1 MTIEIMKGNDNPVAD
16 FFSSSGTPETDDQP
30 IIYAMNDNGY
40 QVPCVDLEFAR
51 RLKRERDEAKQIISS
66 ALAALP
72 VGYIPA
78 HTAESIPNR
87 IADLCNEIAKSERER
102 DEAREETPCPHCETE
117 SYSQDERD
125 YWKCGTI
132 RYEEKCVVRTDL
144 CNEREERKA
153 AESKL
158 AEAREQNAALRDIA
172 ERAINYLDQS
182 YRDGFS
188 DEASDLRYELD
199 RLKEGAK

>member
-1 MTIEIMKGNDNPVAD
+1 MKIEITNGAETPVTK
-16 FFSSSGTPETDDQP
+16 FFSAAPASSRSCCNLRAKRIAQLPANSD
-30 IIYAMNDNGY
+30 
-40 QVPCVDLEFAR
+40 VAR
-51 RLKRERDEAKQIISS
+51 IAKERDEARADAAQ
-66 ALAALP
+66 LADRLSGLELRTTEELA
-72 VGYIPA
+72 
-78 HTAESIPNR
+78 R
-87 IADLCNEIAKSERER
+87 MER

-188 DEASDLRYELD
+188 DEASDLRYELNQ
-199 RLKEGAK
+199 LKEETK